1 MSLNYQEITDALTP
15 DLVEQLL
22 YKLGAEEVIK
32 RDTYL
37 ITNTICHN
45 ESEGSL
51 KLYYYYDTHLFV
63 CYTSCQNMSPFNFL
77 KHYYE
82 NRNIEYDWFKDI
94 YCVLA
99 NLTNV
104 SLTTSFDAPAYKS
117 QKDKYERRNRD
128 IVLPSYPDSILSI
141 FSDRLLEEWIM
152 EGISEESMEKYEI
165 KYSISQNKI
174 IIPHRDAEGRL
185 VGIRGR
191 ALNKDEVEEFG
202 KYMPIRLENKWYA
215 HPLALNLYGLDKA
228 REAINKTKRVIILE
242 GEKGCLRY
250 NDFYHDNNSVAVCG
264 SNLHKT
270 QINLLLKY
278 THATEVV
285 IAFDKEYVD
294 PWSEKA
300 SNYFNKLS
308 SICKKYS
315 QYYNFSFIF
324 DREGL
329 LDEKDSPVDKGKE
342 VFEELMKKRVIV
354 K

>member
-15 DLVEQLL
+15 ELVEQLL

-45 ESEGSL
+45 ESDGSL

-63 CYTSCQNMSPFNFL
+63 CYSEDGNMSPFNFL

-82 NRNIEYDWFKDI
+82 TRGIEYDWFKDI

-104 SLTTSFDAPAYKS
+104 SLTSGFDAPAYKS
-117 QKDKYERRNRD
+117 QKGRYERRNKN
-128 IVLPSYPDSILSI
+128 IVLPTYPDSVLSI
-141 FSDRLLEEWIM
+141 FSDTLPEEWIM

-174 IIPHRDAEGRL
+174 IIPHRNAEGQL

-191 ALNKDEVEEFG
+191 ALNKEEAEEFG
-202 KYMPIRLENKWYA
+202 KYMPVRLENKWYA

-228 REAINKTKRVIILE
+228 REAINKTKKVVVYE
-242 GEKGCLRY
+242 GEKSIYKHDG
-250 NDFYHDNNSVAVCG
+250 FYRDNNSVAVCG

-270 QINLLLKY
+270 QIDLLLKY
-278 THATEVV
+278 TQASEVI
-285 IAFDKEYVD
+285 IAFDKEYTD
-294 PWSEKA
+294 PWSEQA

-308 SICKKYS
+308 SICKKYT

-329 LDEKDSPVDKGKE
+329 LDLKDSPVDKGKE